1 MDAESTWS
9 FTREALRFNVKYHTK
24 SKDSNYKMRNKKADS
39 LPENFGFI
47 RKY

>member
-1 MDAESTWS
+1 MDAESTLS
-9 FTREALRFNVKYHTK
+9 FTREALRFNHTK
-24 SKDSNYKMRNKKADS
+24 RKDSNYKMRNKKADS